1 MRLFERFDLGRD
13 AAQVVH
19 VVVAVLQTALLVC
32 VDLEALAAARGADRQ
47 RLVVQVYG
55 ELRRRVAV
63 DRREDRREELPLTVI
78 GSSPL
83 LRALLRKMSAKLD
96 TTTRNP

>member
-47 RLVVQVYG
+47 RLVVQVY
-55 ELRRRVAV
+55 VAGSPSIAAKTAA
-63 DRREDRREELPLTVI
+63 RNSPLTVI

-83 LRALLRKMSAKLD
+83 LRALLRKMSAKKLD

>member
-19 VVVAVLQTALLVC
+19 VVVAVQQAPLLVC

-55 ELRRRVAV
+55 ESPSIAAKTAARNS
-63 DRREDRREELPLTVI
+63 PLTVI

-83 LRALLRKMSAKLD
+83 LRALLRKMSAKKLD